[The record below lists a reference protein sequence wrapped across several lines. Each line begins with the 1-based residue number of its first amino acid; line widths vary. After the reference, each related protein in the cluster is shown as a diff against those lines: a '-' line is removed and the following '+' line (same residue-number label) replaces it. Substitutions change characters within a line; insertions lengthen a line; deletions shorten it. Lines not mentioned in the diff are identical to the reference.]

1 MMTRQVNIYLLYNSL
16 FIQCHIKFDYV
27 SDLLYR
33 TRKQIEEKDGKIV
46 DMYF

>member
-1 MMTRQVNIYLLYNSL
+1 MCIYYTLVYLSIIA
-16 FIQCHIKFDYV
+16 IQCHIQFDYV